1 VIEATL
7 HTDPGC
13 PWAYSANPDIA
24 VMRWRYGDG
33 LRWRIVMI
41 GLAEDTERYLKGGY
55 TPARQ
60 KQAQLLSFRPRFGMP
75 FSTEPRGRVVAT
87 GRACRAIVATRL
99 LQPQL
104 EWAALR
110 ALQFGWFCTDL
121 LMDED
126 DGIRTMLSAVP
137 GLDARAVLAAI
148 DDPETEEA
156 YQRDRAEARTAAG
169 TPTEAQGKSATTDGP
184 VRYTAPSIVFT
195 AGDGRELEAG
205 GFQSIEAY
213 DVCIANLDPAL
224 PRRPPPEDPVDALA
238 AFSHGLTTQ
247 EVAAVLAPPLVD
259 PDRASTQSRLVDLF
273 AEGRIKRVPM
283 GDDAVWRIA

>member
-1 VIEATL
+1 VIQAML

-24 VMRWRYGDG
+24 VMRWRFGDN
-33 LRWRIVMI
+33 LQWRLVMI
-41 GLAEDTERYLKGGY
+41 GLAENPERYLKAGY

-60 KQAQLLSFRPRFGMP
+60 KQGQLLNFRPRFGMP
-75 FSTEPRGRVVAT
+75 FSSDARERVVGT

-104 EWAALR
+104 EWAVLR

-126 DGIRTMLSAVP
+126 EGIRTMLSAVP
-137 GLDARAVLAAI
+137 GLDARAVMNAI
-148 DDPETEEA
+148 DDSATEEA
-156 YQRDRAEARTAAG
+156 YERDRGEARTAAG

-184 VRYTAPSIVFT
+184 VRYTAPSVVFT
-195 AGDGRELEAG
+195 TDDGRVLEAG
-205 GFQSIEAY
+205 GFQSIESY
-213 DVCIANLDPAL
+213 DVCVANLDPKL
-224 PRRPPPEDPVDALA
+224 PRRPPPEDPYDALA

-247 EVAAVLAPPLVD
+247 EVAAVLAPHLVD
-259 PDRASTQSRLVDLF
+259 PDRAQTQARLIELF

-283 GDDAVWRIA
+283 GDDALWRVA

>member
-33 LRWRIVMI
+33 LRWRIVVI
-41 GLAEDTERYLKGGY
+41 GLAENTERYLKAGR
-55 TPARQ
+55 TPEQQ
-60 KQAQLLSFRPRFGMP
+60 KQGQLLGFRPRFGMP
-75 FSTEPRGRVVAT
+75 FSAEPRARVVAT

-126 DGIRTMLSAVP
+126 EAIRTMLSAVA
-137 GLDARAVLAAI
+137 GLDARAVLEAL

-156 YQRDRAEARTAAG
+156 YERDRAEARTAAG
-169 TPTEAQGKSATTDGP
+169 TPTEAQGKTAVTDGP
-184 VRYTAPSIVFT
+184 VRYTAPSVVFT
-195 AGDGRELEAG
+195 ADDGRILEAG
-205 GFQSIEAY
+205 GFQSTEAY
-213 DVCIANLDPAL
+213 DVCVANLDPTL

-238 AFSHGLTTQ
+238 TFSHGLTTQ
-247 EVAAVLAPPLVD
+247 EVAAVLAHPLAD
-259 PDRASTQSRLVDLF
+259 PDRGSTQARLVDLF
-273 AEGRIKRVPM
+273 TEGRINRIPM

>member
-1 VIEATL
+1 VIQATL

-24 VMRWRYGDG
+24 V
-33 LRWRIVMI
+33 LRWRFGDNLQWRIAVI

-60 KQAQLLSFRPRFGMP
+60 KQGQLLNFRPRFGMP
-75 FSTEPRGRVVAT
+75 FSSDARERVVAT
-87 GRACRAIVATRL
+87 GRACRAIVATRR

-104 EWAALR
+104 EWAVLR

-126 DGIRTMLSAVP
+126 EGIRTMLSAVP
-137 GLDARAVLAAI
+137 GLDARAVMAAI
-148 DDPETEEA
+148 DDSETEEA

-169 TPTEAQGKSATTDGP
+169 TPTEAQGKTATTDGP
-184 VRYTAPSIVFT
+184 VRYTAPSVVFT
-195 AGDGRELEAG
+195 AGDGRVLEAG

-213 DVCIANLDPAL
+213 DVCVANLDPKL
-224 PRRPPPEDPVDALA
+224 PRTPPPDDPYDALA

-247 EVAAVLAPPLVD
+247 EVAAVMAPHLVD
-259 PDRASTQSRLVDLF
+259 PDRAQAQARLIDLF
-273 AEGRIKRVPM
+273 ADGRVKRVPV
-283 GDDAVWRIA
+283 GDDALWRVA